1 MTVSNRKA
9 TFDYPVV
16 KVWNLV
22 TSLTDYSWRSDL
34 SKIEVLEDGQKF
46 AEYTKG
52 GFVTEFTITASE
64 TCKRWEFDIENENM
78 KGHWTGIFFYENE
91 KTTVDFTETID
102 VKKIFMK
109 PFAGIYLKKQQSL
122 YLSDLKK
129 ALDSCR

>member
-9 TFDYPVV
+9 
-16 KVWNLV
+16 
-22 TSLTDYSWRSDL
+22 
-34 SKIEVLEDGQKF
+34 
-46 AEYTKG
+46 
-52 GFVTEFTITASE
+52 
-64 TCKRWEFDIENENM
+64 
-78 KGHWTGIFFYENE
+78 
-91 KTTVDFTETID
+91 TVDFTETID